1 MGFRR
6 RPYRAQ
12 DCLGRVFLAG
22 SVPSGSV
29 PSGSAPAWAS
39 YPGPS
44 VRILR
49 MGAGLGLA
57 AELLGEELGVH
68 GGGEQDILRAE
79 PVGIG

>member
-12 DCLGRVFLAG
+12 DCLGRVFLA
-22 SVPSGSV
+22 GSV

>member
-12 DCLGRVFLAG
+12 DCLGRVFLA
-22 SVPSGSV
+22 
-29 PSGSAPAWAS
+29 GSAPAWAS